1 MQRDSL
7 TAKNKLKS
15 GVSIS
20 IKTVMIGA
28 LAIFEKYFQKEIEA
42 DPEKWEKTR
51 QEILERGHESLDIAT
66 SHFNKYAVQF
76 KKFFRDSEGDYFN
89 GERRDFRTRR

>member
-1 MQRDSL
+1 MQRDNL

-20 IKTVMIGA
+20 IRTVMIGA
-28 LAIFEKYFQKEIEA
+28 LAIFEKHFKKEIEEN
-42 DPEKWEKTR
+42 PEKWEEAR

-66 SHFNKYAVQF
+66 SHFNKYVVQF

-89 GERRDFRTRR
+89 GKRRDF